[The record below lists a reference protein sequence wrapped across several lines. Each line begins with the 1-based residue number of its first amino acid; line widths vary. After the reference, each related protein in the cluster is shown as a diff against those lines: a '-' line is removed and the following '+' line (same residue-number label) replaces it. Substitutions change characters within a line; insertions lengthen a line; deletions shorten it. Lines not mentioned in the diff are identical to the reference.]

1 MKLYEERLKEREEAR
16 NRRVGK
22 KKKDSLQRGEEG

>member
-1 MKLYEERLKEREEAR
+1 MKLYEDRLKEREEAR

-22 KKKDSLQRGEEG
+22 KKKDSFRGER